1 VKARQYCEVPI
12 PGTAP
17 VVGKKVWEIDLP
29 KEVLIGYILRGEGS
43 MIPRGDTRILAGDLL
58 VLFSSDKQELT
69 AIKELTGRG
78 GL

>member
-1 VKARQYCEVPI
+1 M
-12 PGTAP
+12 G
-17 VVGKKVWEIDLP
+17 IDLP

>member
-1 VKARQYCEVPI
+1 M
-12 PGTAP
+12 
-17 VVGKKVWEIDLP
+17 EIDLP

-58 VLFSSDKQELT
+58 VLISSDKQELT